1 MSFSTYASGL
11 NSALGITFDNS
22 NNLYIANGNNIV
34 KVNTLG
40 NQSIFATG
48 FNYTENVV
56 FDNTGFPNGYLYVM
70 DSTNNIYKVDV
81 NGNIT
86 TFIIDLNPHYIGMV
100 FDNNNNIY
108 YSSDNNIIYKID
120 INGNTTAFIDGTG
133 VLSYPIGLTFDNS
146 GNLLIANGDNQYV
159 SKYNSNGNIINGQF
173 ISISNNNWLN
183 LIVDKN
189 NNIYAC
195 YAHGEYINK
204 YDSNGNLIN
213 TIYNDP
219 TQSILGLTFDNIGNL
234 YFTSDNNTTIIKYT
248 IITNTTTNYYIDNSG
263 TFVDLNTIFTQLS
276 GDINASATGF
286 KVNNYGG
293 ITGNNLD
300 LNQIFEPYTSGN
312 TAPPTGY
319 VINNGLYA
327 NRDLANIF
335 QYIYGVTI
343 VTSGSGGDDNGND
356 DNDSG
361 YIPINMP
368 ISIAE
373 PIDNGAG
380 GGYYGGGGGYYGGG
394 GGYYGGGGGYYEID

>member
-1 MSFSTYASGL
+1 MSY
-11 NSALGITFDNS
+11 
-22 NNLYIANGNNIV
+22 
-34 KVNTLG
+34 
-40 NQSIFATG
+40 
-48 FNYTENVV
+48 
-56 FDNTGFPNGYLYVM
+56 
-70 DSTNNIYKVDV
+70 
-81 NGNIT
+81 
-86 TFIIDLNPHYIGMV
+86 NP
-100 FDNNNNIY
+100 
-108 YSSDNNIIYKID
+108 
-120 INGNTTAFIDGTG
+120 
-133 VLSYPIGLTFDNS
+133 
-146 GNLLIANGDNQYV
+146 
-159 SKYNSNGNIINGQF
+159 
-173 ISISNNNWLN
+173 
-183 LIVDKN
+183 
-189 NNIYAC
+189 
-195 YAHGEYINK
+195 
-204 YDSNGNLIN
+204 
-213 TIYNDP
+213 
-219 TQSILGLTFDNIGNL
+219 
-234 YFTSDNNTTIIKYT
+234 
-248 IITNTTTNYYIDNSG
+248 NTTTNYYIDNSG

-373 PIDNGAG
+373 PIDNGG
-380 GGYYGGGGGYYGGG
+380 DNSDDNDSDVDWWDDDDDLDD
-394 GGYYGGGGGYYEID
+394 ID